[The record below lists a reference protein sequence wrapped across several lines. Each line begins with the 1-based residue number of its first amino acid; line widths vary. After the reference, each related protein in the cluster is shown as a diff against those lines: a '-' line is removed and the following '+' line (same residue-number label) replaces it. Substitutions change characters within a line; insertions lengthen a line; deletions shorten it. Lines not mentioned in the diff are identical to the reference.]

1 MIDFFF
7 ESVEVTKKTKVKK
20 IMSKAIYT
28 VLEEMGFK
36 KIFIYQFWLQIIM
49 L

>member
-28 VLEEMGFK
+28 VLEEMGLK
-36 KIFIYQFWLQIIM
+36 KFLSISFGYK
-49 L
+49 